1 VRRREGGREG
11 EVIPR
16 VWENTVAT
24 EGMLGNLNPLGDGPG
39 RSLANHGARVP
50 EVLPAAELEGFLTGL
65 IIAMP
70 REPVLGAAVG
80 DDVEEAQELAVKAP
94 AGGDDARQEGVL
106 ESGISGPVAVHLGAS
121 GALEDP
127 AGLRVAEGSI
137 SAHVSQ
143 MISAEFVV
151 DCDVDDQV
159 SAATE
164 VDVLEHQVAP
174 THLALR
180 FVMEGMLRRSVVILD
195 LFVVALSLLGASL
208 RRPCPCPAH
217 SLELSGAPTS
227 PGSLRAGGESSV
239 RAVSTYFRHI
249 ESGSERERRL
259 FLERTKAKKTAW
271 ISSSFWQYALETRW
285 LGEREREL
293 AGCAE
298 RLWNRAIFVETAGLF
313 WKKLAGWVLT

>member
-1 VRRREGGREG
+1 MRRREGDREG

-24 EGMLGNLNPLGDGPG
+24 EGMLGNLDPLGDGPG
-39 RSLANHGARVP
+39 RSLADHGARVP

-70 REPVLGAAVG
+70 REPVFGAAVG

-106 ESGISGPVAVHLGAS
+106 ESSISGPVAVDLGAS

-159 SAATE
+159 AAAAEST
-164 VDVLEHQVAP
+164 
-174 THLALR
+174 
-180 FVMEGMLRRSVVILD
+180 
-195 LFVVALSLLGASL
+195 
-208 RRPCPCPAH
+208 
-217 SLELSGAPTS
+217 
-227 PGSLRAGGESSV
+227 GS
-239 RAVSTYFRHI
+239 
-249 ESGSERERRL
+249 
-259 FLERTKAKKTAW
+259 
-271 ISSSFWQYALETRW
+271 RW
-285 LGEREREL
+285 
-293 AGCAE
+293 A
-298 RLWNRAIFVETAGLF
+298 T
-313 WKKLAGWVLT
+313 